1 LFEAVFMSFA
11 FRRAAVALARLCR
24 GSGKALPGL
33 CKALPG
39 LWQGSAG
46 ALARLCRGSGEALP
60 GF

>member
-1 LFEAVFMSFA
+1 MSFA